1 MAERQRLL
9 GWRVSLTNGRAPGHP
24 LTAVGVVRLYRGPW
38 SVERLFQHMRGRPM
52 GMTPLYVRRDD
63 HRKGL
68 LRLFSLVA
76 RALTALAYQV
86 RRGLAQSG
94 RALAGLYEGAP
105 KRQTQRPTTERLLR
119 AFKGLHLVIGRWGG
133 TGALAC
139 IPPLRGAETNPS
151 PVGLP
156 RGHLSEPWMPM
167 SQTLLKNQR
176 KMREMI
182 HYFNSPLECHF
193 NLCSHIEVRHSDRS
207 FLSIPREIQ

>member
-38 SVERLFQHMRGRPM
+38 SVERLFQRMRGRPM

-94 RALAGLYEGAP
+94 RALAGLYEGTP
-105 KRQTQRPTTERLLR
+105 KRQTQRPTAERLLR
-119 AFKGLHLVIGRWGG
+119 AFKGLHLVIGRWGEQVLSHVSVSPSRRRRNQSF
-133 TGALAC
+133 TCWTSTRTSIRTLDANVSNSSEKSAKNARNDT
-139 IPPLRGAETNPS
+139 PL
-151 PVGLP
+151 
-156 RGHLSEPWMPM
+156 
-167 SQTLLKNQR
+167 
-176 KMREMI
+176 
-182 HYFNSPLECHF
+182 
-193 NLCSHIEVRHSDRS
+193 
-207 FLSIPREIQ
+207 